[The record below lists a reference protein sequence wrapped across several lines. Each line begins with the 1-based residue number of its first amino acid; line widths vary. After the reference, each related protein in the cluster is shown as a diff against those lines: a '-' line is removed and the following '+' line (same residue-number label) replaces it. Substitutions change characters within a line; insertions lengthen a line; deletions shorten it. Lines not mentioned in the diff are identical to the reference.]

1 MEKLYIEELSEE
13 RYKMKNKSLEFIISY
28 RDYMLKISDY
38 LELKTISS
46 KLKNIKL
53 DDCNEE
59 FFNKI
64 YESIINKGEKFLIKN
79 PNKLKGFKNLTKK
92 LNA

>member
-1 MEKLYIEELSEE
+1 MEKLYIEELSED
-13 RYKMKNKSLEFIISY
+13 RYKMKNKTLHFIITY
-28 RDYMLKISDY
+28 RDYMLNISNY
-38 LELKTISS
+38 LELKSISS

-59 FFNKI
+59 FFNNV

-79 PNKLKGFKNLTKK
+79 PNKLKGFKDLTKK